1 MCICEAE
8 RIIDP
13 IPYLCPMTPLTTGRG
28 GGGAND
34 QDFLGFCDYPSP
46 GSAFCPEVPLRHSF
60 RFCQPTLP
68 SPRARPLPLQVQPF
82 GFLPRGS
89 MKLDL
94 PSLEGP
100 RISRPK
106 GHDLIE
112 NDNFVSPR
120 AGVQVAA
127 RSSCHRQR
135 AWRDGVPPPSQTL
148 PLFTLSH
155 LVCEGPRGGKK
166 RPKAC
171 GLPFKHTRISHGN
184 ALFDGLFGL
193 GAYRY
198 CLLGIGLAQ
207 DVVFGSGCFPRS
219 CGSKP
224 CRSGS
229 LSRCRG
235 IELRSQCQINAS
247 EWECTSRTEGH
258 GGIKSPEKPI
268 KWRDSYPPMPGQRF

>member
-13 IPYLCPMTPLTTGRG
+13 IPYLCPMTPLTTRG
-28 GGGAND
+28 GGGGGSSD
-34 QDFLGFCDYPSP
+34 QVFLFLRLPTAKNRSFAP
-46 GSAFCPEVPLRHSF
+46 RFPLNHSF
-60 RFCQPTLP
+60 RSASQPRP
-68 SPRARPLPLQVQPF
+68 PRELDRSASRSALRPF
-82 GFLPRGS
+82 GPRGS

-184 ALFDGLFGL
+184 ALFDRLFGWGVFRTAPIESEWPKML
-193 GAYRY
+193 F
-198 CLLGIGLAQ
+198 LAQ
-207 DVVFGSGCFPRS
+207 GASQDLVVH
-219 CGSKP
+219 
-224 CRSGS
+224 S
-229 LSRCRG
+229 LVDPDPSPG
-235 IELRSQCQINAS
+235 VEALNSEANA
-247 EWECTSRTEGH
+247 R
-258 GGIKSPEKPI
+258 
-268 KWRDSYPPMPGQRF
+268 